1 MRKYLLIILSIV
13 VFNTIKAQALIGG
26 SVKDATTGEPIQHVG
41 VVLSTTY
48 KGTTTD
54 ENGAFLLEIPDYS
67 DKNVF
72 TFQLIG
78 YETKNVNLV
87 ELMRSDEIYLVV
99 DEQKINEVV
108 VKPINAAD
116 LIKLVVAKI
125 PDNYYSNP
133 IGQEVFYR
141 QLLFTNDD
149 LSILEEGHYDI
160 LNSFHRT
167 RMPKSVTVN
176 KSRGFVDMAAYKD
189 LGKIVAKNIE
199 DDSLFIE
206 SSALTILGY
215 NPSFEDLTNDKTGI
229 FSDNNQK
236 FYEFNYAGLA
246 IKNGYVMHIVK
257 FDQKDYIKK
266 TLYKGTL
273 YIDTASK
280 AVVEIQASLSPE
292 GLDFQKLLPL
302 RFRMLAKIG
311 GYKIQI
317 NGLSF
322 TSKYK
327 EYDGFWVVNEGSFN
341 LDGSVARKKQTPL
354 VGNLSFDFKV
364 LDNYN
369 KKDFYKRKTEFAV
382 IPSNINT
389 FENIY
394 FWGELD
400 VINLPQ
406 RAATSLQKLI
416 FNK

>member
-1 MRKYLLIILSIV
+1 MKKYLLILFSIV
-13 VFNTIKAQALIGG
+13 VFNLIEAQALIGG
-26 SVKDATTGEPIQHVG
+26 TVKDAISGEPIQHVG

-54 ENGAFLLEIPDYS
+54 ENGSFLLEIPDYS

-78 YETKNVNLV
+78 YQTKNVNLV
-87 ELMRSDEIYLVV
+87 ELMRSDVIYLTV
-99 DEQKINEVV
+99 DEQKVNEVV
-108 VKPINAAD
+108 VKPINAYN
-116 LIKLVVAKI
+116 LIKQVVEKI

-141 QLLFTNDD
+141 QLLYTNNE
-149 LSILEEGHYDI
+149 LSILEEGHFDM

-167 RMPKSVTVN
+167 RMPKAVTVQ
-176 KSRGFVDMAAYKD
+176 KSRGFVEMDQYKD

-199 DDSLFIE
+199 DDSLYIE
-206 SSALTILGY
+206 NSALSILAF
-215 NPSFEDLTNDKTGI
+215 NPNLDDLTNDKTGI
-229 FSDNNQK
+229 FGEKNEKYYD
-236 FYEFNYAGLA
+236 FNYAGLA

-257 FDQKDYIKK
+257 FDQKDDLKT

-280 AVVEIQASLSPE
+280 AVVEIEASLSPE

-317 NGLSF
+317 YGLSF

-327 EYDGFWVVNEGSFN
+327 QNEGFWVVDEGSFT
-341 LDGSVARKKQTPL
+341 LDGSIAKRKQQAL
-354 VGNLSFDFKV
+354 IGNLSFNFKV

-369 KKDFYKRKTEFAV
+369 KSDFYKRKTEFAV
-382 IPSNINT
+382 IPSNIES
-389 FENIY
+389 FKSKY
-394 FWGELD
+394 FWGELN
-400 VINLPQ
+400 VPFLPQ
-406 RAATSLQKLI
+406 KANVLLQDLI
-416 FNK
+416 TN